1 VDWSRPRANRPGPR
15 RLLSGSSPAS
25 TGDEPERRQLA
36 AAIHADPGSAAL
48 LDPNSDSDAD
58 ASDRLNAL
66 CSRDGA
72 VGDAARAW
80 LRLVGYR
87 SVYGWEPM
95 ESYALEVPDDLLS
108 SVRSALNPQ
117 NPTLDESVLASIRD
131 QIPEAHRDEF
141 DSLLSEARAVSR
153 IRDERDIYCNLPIA
167 GILRRAV
174 IEAGR
179 RVHQQGRIHEIEHMT
194 EAGPSEVAPLL
205 EGSASSDPGSPSAN
219 ELADRYLYRTTHSVA
234 DIPAQ
239 LGQPDRLPVPPDW
252 LPDAANLVNSAVTIQ
267 TQVNRA
273 VAPES
278 TQPDVLQGIIA
289 SSGHFEGPARI
300 VGGPEDFDKIQVG
313 DILITGATNP
323 AFSILLPKLGAIVTD
338 HGGALSH
345 AAIIARE
352 FGLPAVVGTSKATQT
367 FHDGQR
373 LRVNADDGTVT
384 LLP

>member
-1 VDWSRPRANRPGPR
+1 
-15 RLLSGSSPAS
+15 
-25 TGDEPERRQLA
+25 
-36 AAIHADPGSAAL
+36 
-48 LDPNSDSDAD
+48 
-58 ASDRLNAL
+58 
-66 CSRDGA
+66 
-72 VGDAARAW
+72 
-80 LRLVGYR
+80 
-87 SVYGWEPM
+87 
-95 ESYALEVPDDLLS
+95 
-108 SVRSALNPQ
+108 
-117 NPTLDESVLASIRD
+117 
-131 QIPEAHRDEF
+131 
-141 DSLLSEARAVSR
+141 
-153 IRDERDIYCNLPIA
+153 
-167 GILRRAV
+167 
-174 IEAGR
+174 
-179 RVHQQGRIHEIEHMT
+179 MT